1 MDKIKK
7 NKPQLANS
15 KKKVNQKNN
24 EDQKINLVSLKNEL
38 KKAKEDNLRYL
49 ADIENLR
56 KRFEKEKEDT
66 FKYAVTEFANEII
79 IVLDNFVRVK
89 ESISLIKN
97 DNNNSV
103 KPLVEGIDL
112 IFKDFL
118 KTLEKFEIKEIDCLG
133 KKFDPNFHE
142 AVSEELNNS
151 KEEGE
156 IIKII
161 QNGYLIKDRLLR
173 PASVI
178 ITKKGEKKS
187 T

>member
-1 MDKIKK
+1 M
-7 NKPQLANS
+7 
-15 KKKVNQKNN
+15 
-24 EDQKINLVSLKNEL
+24 
-38 KKAKEDNLRYL
+38 
-49 ADIENLR
+49 
-56 KRFEKEKEDT
+56 
-66 FKYAVTEFANEII
+66 
-79 IVLDNFVRVK
+79 K

>member
-1 MDKIKK
+1 MDKLKK

-38 KKAKEDNLRYL
+38 K
-49 ADIENLR
+49 
-56 KRFEKEKEDT
+56 KEKEDT